1 MSDSLVTKAT
11 ELPGRVIAGDA
22 RLESQNTQM
31 ARETIPEGGDLFAAL
46 EGELLILSN
55 YFHPEPTG
63 SAPPITDLAAWAGE
77 QGLQPHVLT
86 ARPSYPRTQVYPGYE
101 AGQKD
106 HEVFSGTIVRRVPSF
121 VPRSRGL
128 LGRMVGELSFA
139 ASAALHRKR
148 RYAGVICVCP
158 SIFVVLIAPMFRR
171 RGGRVVAIVHD
182 IQSGLAQS
190 LNFGGAGAILKLL
203 QGLERWSLNRC
214 DRIVALTDSMAAEIR
229 ALGVTRPIDILP
241 PQVNVQEIIP
251 QPEPETGP
259 PTLLYSG
266 NLGRKQGLDQI
277 LALAGTLKDR
287 GHAAVIHIRGEG
299 SERVELEREAAAS
312 GLDKVRFSDLAPR
325 AGISEALGDA
335 VLHLVPQDPAGAQF
349 ALPSKVFSI
358 MAAQR
363 AFVATA
369 DADSPLGRVV
379 TRSGGGLCVPAGAPE
394 ALADAVVGLLAD
406 PAARSRMGA
415 SGRQF
420 VEQEID
426 REIVCGRLLML
437 LIA

>member
-1 MSDSLVTKAT
+1 VVN
-11 ELPGRVIAGDA
+11 R
-22 RLESQNTQM
+22 RLDD
-31 ARETIPEGGDLFAAL
+31 PLAAL

-77 QGLQPHVLT
+77 LGLRPHVLT
-86 ARPSYPRTQVYPGYE
+86 ARPSYPRAEVYPGYE
-101 AGQKD
+101 KGQRD
-106 HEVFSGTIVRRVPSF
+106 REVFRGAEVRRVPSLI
-121 VPRSRGL
+121 PRSRGL
-128 LGRMVGELSFA
+128 VGRLAGELSFA
-139 ASAALHRKR
+139 VSAVLRRKR
-148 RYAGVICVCP
+148 RYAGVVCVCP
-158 SIFVVLIAPMFRR
+158 SIFVVVVAPMFRR

-203 QGLERWSLNRC
+203 RGLERWSLNRC
-214 DRIVALTDSMAAEIR
+214 DGIVALTEGMAAELR
-229 ALGVTRPIDILP
+229 ALGVTKPIDVLP
-241 PQVNVQEIIP
+241 PQVNVREIIP
-251 QPEPETGP
+251 RPEPETGP

-277 LALAGTLKDR
+277 LALARTLKDR

-299 SERVELEREAAAS
+299 SERGDLEREAAAA
-312 GLDKVRFSDLAPR
+312 GLDNVRFSDLAPR
-325 AGISEALGDA
+325 AEISQALGDA
-335 VLHLVPQDPAGAQF
+335 VLHLVPQSPGGANF

-358 MAAQR
+358 MAARR

-379 TRSGGGLCVPAGAPE
+379 TRSGAGLCVPAGDPE
-394 ALADAVVGLLAD
+394 VLAEAVVTLLAD
-406 PAARSRMGA
+406 RGRRDAMAA
-415 SGRQF
+415 SGRRF

-426 REIVCGRLLML
+426 REIVCRRLLCL
-437 LIA
+437 LVAHRGQNDDQVNVVV